1 MVFKDYND
9 FSNMNTQFNNLPK
22 NNNMVNYNNFEPLT
36 VDQIFDNIY
45 TELRRKIDR
54 TEGIKDKEQAG
65 DFIYELAEAL
75 YKEEAGKITGMILE
89 YEMDKLI
96 NMIMKDPK
104 SLKEQIMNGHKLI
117 QTNK

>member
-1 MVFKDYND
+1 M
-9 FSNMNTQFNNLPK
+9 
-22 NNNMVNYNNFEPLT
+22 T
-36 VDQIFDNIY
+36 VDQIFDNVY
-45 TELRRKIDR
+45 NELRRKMDRID
-54 TEGIKDKEQAG
+54 GIKDKEQAG

-75 YKEEAGKITGMILE
+75 YKDEAGKITGMILE